1 MTVTIRVN
9 GLTITHRG
17 SGRPAQQLGP
27 RCLQDA
33 GRRRAGSLCDHRR
46 QSRHRPGTTTV
57 HADGG
62 NMIAIRPSIFTR
74 CSGDEAGSMG
84 GIISGTFLKR
94 NHWITYSPNVR
105 PCRRRKHLPPD
116 RQAVHERPQYH
127 FGCWRA
133 GRDQLVHRRRDP
145 GCALRDLLR
154 IARRMAP
161 LPGQAAGGRLQKTVE
176 DRAAKG
182 ADGA

>member
-94 NHWITYSPNVR
+94 SHWITYSPNVHAEGENIWR
-105 PCRRRKHLPPD
+105 LTDKLFMND
-116 RQAVHERPQYH
+116 RNTI
-127 FGCWRA
+127 WS
-133 GRDQLVHRRRDP
+133 
-145 GCALRDLLR
+145 
-154 IARRMAP
+154 AP
-161 LPGQAAGGRLQKTVE
+161 
-176 DRAAKG
+176 
-182 ADGA
+182 